1 MNNHYII
8 GFHDSI
14 AKRELACIIGK
25 LNGSCIIS
33 QSPPPEK
40 KQTKH
45 IHIRYMWDNAH

>member
-33 QSPPPEK
+33 QSPPPK
-40 KQTKH
+40 KNKQNTY
-45 IHIRYMWDNAH
+45 I